1 MPVIEIQRVPGLPKD
16 RDVVKAGTVFSE
28 WLEQE
33 SFHRDIRIRVNGTEL
48 GPDDELA
55 FPLQENDRVI
65 IFDQPKGGG
74 GLIGTIL
81 NPLEHFNPIK
91 FTQKILSGLMP
102 KPNTSA
108 SSSNSKT
115 SPNNSLKGQTNTA
128 RNGEAKPDNF
138 GQVRAFP
145 DLVQESMFEYVLG
158 GQDNSGIK
166 YVTEMMNFG
175 IGVYDISSVRFSET
189 NLGSMAGATYTIYQ
203 PGQVIPS
210 VTEGYQF
217 DDVDGQE
224 MPGPNEN
231 DAVPVESASANTV
244 ISGTYA
250 GGEIAIKIV
259 KQSDFDYFTGL
270 ILPHPVTFTINVTY
284 PIPDGTKTED
294 VTITANLSEFA
305 ETNNGAVVNP
315 VYYYTFTFNELS
327 GTTVPVENA
336 TINTTKFILNDNGAL
351 VVGPF
356 ISPIRSSQIWA
367 HIQAGFVGGQTANF
381 EMTLWQV
388 DDENG
393 QIPGTS
399 QTIAYQIK
407 AGSKGV
413 SRTYYRTFK
422 VVPTAG
428 YGRYAVSVRRVN
440 NSSNNNKLQLEEIHA
455 VNIRSNVV
463 HPDDTTVMIRVR
475 ATENATGSRDRKYN
489 ALITR
494 HVISYNMTTR
504 QVDYTIR
511 PSRKFADIA
520 LHNWLMVGGQSESS
534 IDIYGLYQ
542 IQAEIDAIDPRL
554 GYFDYTFDDEDVS
567 LGSRMETICDAA
579 SVTVYDD
586 NGVLSFTRDSKKT
599 SAATIFNRSNTK
611 SDRYSLSY
619 DMTLPGGYDG
629 VEVQF
634 RNPDTNKQDFV
645 RYRIVGNSIVE
656 GVPTK
661 AKKFEMMS
669 IRNRFQANDRALRE
683 CKRLIYSRMTMAITA
698 MADGEWVNI
707 GDMVQVPDTYDTN
720 QQAGYIVSRSGNDF
734 ETSERINFSGSM
746 YVQITDSSGAT
757 TARFPASPRSDT
769 QFGFTAAVP
778 DIPLNLYDG
787 LDVQSP
793 SRYVIATSEELDAG
807 QWTITAKQPDGQG
820 GTAITLAEYSDL
832 IYS

>member
-16 RDVVKAGTVFSE
+16 RDVVKTGTVFSE
-28 WLEQE
+28 WLKQE

-65 IFDQPKGGG
+65 IFDQPKDG

-91 FTQKILSGLMP
+91 FTQKVLNGLMP
-102 KPNTSA
+102 KPNASA
-108 SSSNSKT
+108 ASGNSKT
-115 SPNNSLKGQTNTA
+115 SPNNSLKGQTNIA

-138 GQVRAFP
+138 GQIRAFP
-145 DLVQESMFEYVLG
+145 DLVQESMFEYVKTG
-158 GQDNSGIK
+158 DQDPGIK
-166 YVTEMMNFG
+166 YVTELMCFG
-175 IGVYDISSVRFSET
+175 LGRYDISSVRFSES
-189 NLGSMAGATYTIYQ
+189 NLGAMAGATYTIYQ
-203 PGQVIPS
+203 PGEVIPT
-210 VTEGYQF
+210 VVEGYQF

-224 MPGPNEN
+224 LPGPNES
-231 DAVPVESASANTV
+231 ESQPQQSATANTV
-244 ISGTYA
+244 ISGTYS
-250 GGEIAIKIV
+250 GGQIAMKIV
-259 KQSDFDYFTGL
+259 KQDEFDFFKD
-270 ILPHPVTFTINVTY
+270 LPKPSPVKFTINVTY
-284 PIPDGTKTED
+284 ATATGNVTQD
-294 VTITANLSEFA
+294 VTIFGNLISCIQSD
-305 ETNNGAVVNP
+305 NGAVINP
-315 VYYYTFTFNELS
+315 VYYYTFAFDSLS
-327 GTTVPVENA
+327 GPGIPIETA
-336 TINTTKFILNDNGAL
+336 TINTTKFILVQNSGVD
-351 VVGPF
+351 VGPF
-356 ISPIRSSQIWA
+356 FSPIPSSQLWI
-367 HIQAGFVGGQTANF
+367 HTQSRLAGRNDV
-381 EMTLWQV
+381 
-388 DDENG
+388 
-393 QIPGTS
+393 
-399 QTIAYQIK
+399 
-407 AGSKGV
+407 
-413 SRTYYRTFK
+413 TFK
-422 VVPTAG
+422 VVIWKVDDDNNQVPGTTQTFNYHQSNSNKNVSDTFYRTDKITPASG
-428 YGRYAVSVRRVN
+428 FGRYSVTITRTN
-440 NSSNNNKLQLEEIHA
+440 NSTDNSRATVEEIHA

-463 HPDDTTVMIRVR
+463 HPDDALVMIRVR

-656 GVPTK
+656 GTPTK

-669 IRNRFQANDRALRE
+669 IRNRFQANERALRE

-720 QQAGYIVSRSGNDF
+720 QQAGYIVSRSGDDF

-746 YVQITDSSGAT
+746 YVQITDSTGAT

-787 LDVQSP
+787 FDVQSP

>member
-16 RDVVKAGTVFSE
+16 RDVVKTGTMFSE
-28 WLEQE
+28 WLKQE

-48 GPDDELA
+48 DLDDELA

-65 IFDQPKGGG
+65 IFDQPKDG

-91 FTQKILSGLMP
+91 FTQKVLNGLMP
-102 KPNTSA
+102 KPNASA
-108 SSSNSKT
+108 AAGNSKT
-115 SPNNSLKGQTNTA
+115 SPNNSLKGQTNIA

-138 GQVRAFP
+138 GQIRAFP
-145 DLVQESMFEYVLG
+145 DLVQESMFEYVKTG
-158 GQDNSGIK
+158 DQDPGIK
-166 YVTEMMNFG
+166 YVTELMCFG
-175 IGVYDISSVRFSET
+175 LGRYDISSVRFSES
-189 NLGSMAGATYTIYQ
+189 NLGAMAGATYTIYQ
-203 PGQVIPS
+203 PGEVIPT
-210 VTEGYQF
+210 VVEGYQF

-224 MPGPNEN
+224 LPGPNES
-231 DAVPVESASANTV
+231 ESQPQQSATANTV
-244 ISGTYA
+244 ISGTYS
-250 GGEIAIKIV
+250 GGQIAMKIV
-259 KQSDFDYFTGL
+259 KQDEFDFFKD
-270 ILPHPVTFTINVTY
+270 LPKPSPVKFTINVTY
-284 PIPDGTKTED
+284 ATATGNVTQD
-294 VTITANLSEFA
+294 VTIFGNLISCVQSD
-305 ETNNGAVVNP
+305 NGAVINP
-315 VYYYTFTFNELS
+315 VYYYTFAFDSLS
-327 GTTVPVENA
+327 GPGIPIETA
-336 TINTTKFILNDNGAL
+336 TINTTKFILVQNSGVD
-351 VVGPF
+351 VGPF
-356 ISPIRSSQIWA
+356 FSPIPSSQLWI
-367 HIQAGFVGGQTANF
+367 HTQSRLAGRNDV
-381 EMTLWQV
+381 
-388 DDENG
+388 
-393 QIPGTS
+393 
-399 QTIAYQIK
+399 
-407 AGSKGV
+407 
-413 SRTYYRTFK
+413 TFK
-422 VVPTAG
+422 VVIWKVDDDNNQVPGTTQTFSYHQSNSNKNVSDTFYRTDKITPAAG
-428 YGRYAVSVRRVN
+428 FGRYSVTITRTN
-440 NSSNNNKLQLEEIHA
+440 NSTDNSRATVEEIHA

-463 HPDDTTVMIRVR
+463 HPDDALVMIRVR

-504 QVDYTIR
+504 QVDYAIR

-520 LHNWLMVGGQSESS
+520 LHNWLMVGGQTESS

-656 GVPTK
+656 GTPTK

-669 IRNRFQANDRALRE
+669 IRNRFQANERALRE

-720 QQAGYIVSRSGNDF
+720 QQAGYIVSRSGNNF

-746 YVQITDSSGAT
+746 YVQVTDSSGAT
-757 TARFPASPRSDT
+757 TARYPASPRSDT

-778 DIPLNLYDG
+778 AIPLNLYDG
-787 LDVQSP
+787 FNVQSP

-832 IYS
+832 IYL

>member
-16 RDVVKAGTVFSE
+16 RDVVKTGTVFSE
-28 WLEQE
+28 WLKQE

-48 GPDDELA
+48 GLDDELA

-65 IFDQPKGGG
+65 IFDQPKDG

-91 FTQKILSGLMP
+91 FTQKVLNGLMP
-102 KPNTSA
+102 KPNASA
-108 SSSNSKT
+108 AAGNSKT
-115 SPNNSLKGQTNTA
+115 SPNNSLKGQTNIA

-138 GQVRAFP
+138 GQIRAFP
-145 DLVQESMFEYVLG
+145 DLVQESMFEYVKTG
-158 GQDNSGIK
+158 DQDPGIK
-166 YVTEMMNFG
+166 YVTELLCFG
-175 IGVYDISSVRFSET
+175 LGRYDISSVRFSES
-189 NLGSMAGATYTIYQ
+189 NLGAMAGATYTIYQ
-203 PGQVIPS
+203 PGDVIPT
-210 VTEGYQF
+210 VVEGYQF

-224 MPGPNEN
+224 LPGPNES
-231 DAVPVESASANTV
+231 ESQPQQSATANTV
-244 ISGTYA
+244 ISGTYS
-250 GGEIAIKIV
+250 GGQIAMKIV
-259 KQSDFDYFTGL
+259 KQDEFDFFKD
-270 ILPHPVTFTINVTY
+270 LPKPSPVKFTINVTY
-284 PIPDGTKTED
+284 ATATGNVTQD
-294 VTITANLSEFA
+294 VTIFGNLISCVQSD
-305 ETNNGAVVNP
+305 NGAVINP
-315 VYYYTFTFNELS
+315 VYYYTFAFDSLS
-327 GTTVPVENA
+327 GPGIPIETA
-336 TINTTKFILNDNGAL
+336 TINTTKFILVQNSGVD
-351 VVGPF
+351 VGPF
-356 ISPIRSSQIWA
+356 FSPIPSSQLWI
-367 HIQAGFVGGQTANF
+367 HTQSRLAGRNDV
-381 EMTLWQV
+381 
-388 DDENG
+388 
-393 QIPGTS
+393 
-399 QTIAYQIK
+399 
-407 AGSKGV
+407 
-413 SRTYYRTFK
+413 TFK
-422 VVPTAG
+422 VVIWKVDDDNNQVPGTTQTFSYHQSNSNKNVSDTFYRTDKITPAAG
-428 YGRYAVSVRRVN
+428 FGRYSVTITRTN
-440 NSSNNNKLQLEEIHA
+440 NSTDNSRATVEEIHA
-455 VNIRSNVV
+455 GNIRNNVV
-463 HPDDTTVMIRVR
+463 HPDDTLVMIRVR

-504 QVDYTIR
+504 QIDYTIR

-656 GVPTK
+656 GTPTK

-669 IRNRFQANDRALRE
+669 IRNRFQANERALRE

-720 QQAGYIVSRSGNDF
+720 QQAGYIVSRSGNNF

-746 YVQITDSSGAT
+746 YVQVTDSSGAT
-757 TARFPASPRSDT
+757 TARYPASPRSDT

-778 DIPLNLYDG
+778 AIPLNLYDG
-787 LDVQSP
+787 FNVQSP

-832 IYS
+832 IYL

>member
-28 WLEQE
+28 WMEQE
-33 SFHRDIRIRVNGTEL
+33 SFHRDIRIHLNGSEL

-65 IFDQPKGGG
+65 IFDQPKDG

-91 FTQKILSGLMP
+91 FTQKVLNGLMP
-102 KPNTSA
+102 KPNASA
-108 SSSNSKT
+108 AAGNSKT
-115 SPNNSLKGQTNTA
+115 SPNNSLKGQTNIA

-138 GQVRAFP
+138 GQIRAFP
-145 DLVQESMFEYVLG
+145 DLVQESMFEYVKTG
-158 GQDNSGIK
+158 DQDPGIK
-166 YVTEMMNFG
+166 YVTELMCFG
-175 IGVYDISSVRFSET
+175 LGRYDISSVRFSES
-189 NLGSMAGATYTIYQ
+189 NLGAMAGATYTIYQ
-203 PGQVIPS
+203 PGEVIPT
-210 VTEGYQF
+210 VVEGYQF

-224 MPGPNEN
+224 LPGPNES
-231 DAVPVESASANTV
+231 ESQPQQSATANTV
-244 ISGTYA
+244 ISGTYS
-250 GGEIAIKIV
+250 GGQIAMKIV
-259 KQSDFDYFTGL
+259 KQDEFDFFKD
-270 ILPHPVTFTINVTY
+270 LPKPSPVKFTINVTY
-284 PIPDGTKTED
+284 ATATGNVTQD
-294 VTITANLSEFA
+294 VTIFGNLISCVQSD
-305 ETNNGAVVNP
+305 NGAVINP
-315 VYYYTFTFNELS
+315 VYYYTFAFDSLS
-327 GTTVPVENA
+327 GPGIPIETA
-336 TINTTKFILNDNGAL
+336 TINTTKFILVQNSGVD
-351 VVGPF
+351 VGPF
-356 ISPIRSSQIWA
+356 FSPIPSSQLWI
-367 HIQAGFVGGQTANF
+367 HTQSRLAGRNDV
-381 EMTLWQV
+381 
-388 DDENG
+388 
-393 QIPGTS
+393 
-399 QTIAYQIK
+399 
-407 AGSKGV
+407 
-413 SRTYYRTFK
+413 TFK
-422 VVPTAG
+422 VVIWKVDDDNNQVPGTTQTFSYHQSNSNKNVSDTFYRTDKITPAAG
-428 YGRYAVSVRRVN
+428 FGRYSVTITRTN
-440 NSSNNNKLQLEEIHA
+440 NSTDNSRATVEEIHA

-463 HPDDTTVMIRVR
+463 HPDDALVMIRVR

-504 QVDYTIR
+504 QVDYAIR

-520 LHNWLMVGGQSESS
+520 LHNWLIVGGQTESS

-656 GVPTK
+656 GTPTK

-669 IRNRFQANDRALRE
+669 IRNRFQANERALRE

-720 QQAGYIVSRSGNDF
+720 QQAGYIVSRSGNNF

-746 YVQITDSSGAT
+746 YVQVTDSSGAT
-757 TARFPASPRSDT
+757 TARYPASPRSDT

-778 DIPLNLYDG
+778 AIPLNLYDG
-787 LDVQSP
+787 FNVQSP

-832 IYS
+832 IYL

>member
-65 IFDQPKGGG
+65 IFDQPKSGD
-74 GLIGTIL
+74 LIGTIL

-91 FTQKILSGLMP
+91 FTQKVLAGLMP
-102 KPNTSA
+102 KPNASA
-108 SSSNSKT
+108 AAGNSKT
-115 SPNNSLKGQTNTA
+115 SPNNSLKGQTNIA

-138 GQVRAFP
+138 GLIRSFP
-145 DLVQESMFEYVLG
+145 DLVQESMFEYVKTSD
-158 GQDNSGIK
+158 QDPGIK
-166 YVTEMMNFG
+166 YVTELMCFG
-175 IGVYDISSVRFSET
+175 LGRYDISSVRFSES
-189 NLGSMAGATYTIYQ
+189 NLGAMAGATYTIYQ
-203 PGQVIPS
+203 PGDVIPT
-210 VTEGYQF
+210 VVEGYQF

-224 MPGPNEN
+224 LPGPNES
-231 DAVPVESASANTV
+231 ESQPQQSATANTV
-244 ISGTYA
+244 ISGTYS
-250 GGEIAIKIV
+250 GGQIAMKIV
-259 KQSDFDYFTGL
+259 KQDEFDFFKD
-270 ILPHPVTFTINVTY
+270 LPKPSPVKFTINVTY
-284 PIPDGTKTED
+284 ATATGNVTED
-294 VTITANLSEFA
+294 VTLFGNLISCVQSD
-305 ETNNGAVVNP
+305 NGAVVNP
-315 VYYYTFTFNELS
+315 VYYYTFAFDSLS
-327 GTTVPVENA
+327 GPGIPIETA
-336 TINTTKFILNDNGAL
+336 TINTTKFILVQNSGVD
-351 VVGPF
+351 VGPF
-356 ISPIRSSQIWA
+356 FSPIPSSQLWIHTQSRMAGRNDVHFRVTIWK
-367 HIQAGFVGGQTANF
+367 
-381 EMTLWQV
+381 V
-388 DDENG
+388 DDENN
-393 QIPGTS
+393 QVPGTT
-399 QTIAYQIK
+399 QTFNYDQSNSNK
-407 AGSKGV
+407 NV
-413 SRTYYRTFK
+413 SDTFYRTDK
-422 VVPTAG
+422 ITPAAG
-428 YGRYAVSVRRVN
+428 FGRYSVTITRTN
-440 NSSNNNKLQLEEIHA
+440 NSTDNSRATVEEIHA

-463 HPDDTTVMIRVR
+463 HPDDALVMIRVR

-520 LHNWLMVGGQSESS
+520 LHNWLIVGGQTESS

-645 RYRIVGNSIVE
+645 RYRIVGNSIEE
-656 GVPTK
+656 GTPTK
-661 AKKFEMMS
+661 AWKFEMMS
-669 IRNRFQANDRALRE
+669 IRNRFQANERALRE

-757 TARFPASPRSDT
+757 TSRFPASPRSDT

-787 LDVQSP
+787 FDVQSP
-793 SRYVIATSEELDAG
+793 SRYVIATFEELDAG

-832 IYS
+832 IYQ

>member
-65 IFDQPKGGG
+65 IFDQPKSGD
-74 GLIGTIL
+74 LIGTIL

-91 FTQKILSGLMP
+91 FTQKVLAGLMP
-102 KPNTSA
+102 KPKASA
-108 SSSNSKT
+108 AAGNSKT
-115 SPNNSLKGQTNTA
+115 SPNNSLKGQTNIA

-138 GQVRAFP
+138 GQIRSFP
-145 DLVQESMFEYVLG
+145 DLVQESVFEYVKTG
-158 GQDNSGIK
+158 DQDPGIK
-166 YVTEMMNFG
+166 YVTELMCFG
-175 IGVYDISSVRFSET
+175 LGRYDISSVRFSES
-189 NLGSMAGATYTIYQ
+189 NLGAMAGATYTIYQ
-203 PGQVIPS
+203 PGDVIPT
-210 VTEGYQF
+210 VVEGYQF

-224 MPGPNEN
+224 LPGPNESKSQ
-231 DAVPVESASANTV
+231 PQQSATANTV
-244 ISGTYA
+244 ISGTYS
-250 GGEIAIKIV
+250 GGQIAMKIV
-259 KQSDFDYFTGL
+259 KQDEFDFFKD
-270 ILPHPVTFTINVTY
+270 LPKPSPVKFTINVTY
-284 PIPDGTKTED
+284 ATATGNVTED
-294 VTITANLSEFA
+294 VTLFGNLISCVQSD
-305 ETNNGAVVNP
+305 NGAVVNP
-315 VYYYTFTFNELS
+315 VYYYTFAFDSLS
-327 GTTVPVENA
+327 GPGIPIETA
-336 TINTTKFILNDNGAL
+336 TINTTKFILVQNSGVN
-351 VVGPF
+351 VGPF
-356 ISPIRSSQIWA
+356 FSPIPSSQLWI
-367 HIQAGFVGGQTANF
+367 HTQSRLAGRNDV
-381 EMTLWQV
+381 
-388 DDENG
+388 
-393 QIPGTS
+393 
-399 QTIAYQIK
+399 
-407 AGSKGV
+407 
-413 SRTYYRTFK
+413 TFK
-422 VVPTAG
+422 VVIWKVDDDNNQVPGTTQTFNYHQSNSNKHVSDTFYRTDKITPAAG
-428 YGRYAVSVRRVN
+428 FGRYSVTITRTN
-440 NSSNNNKLQLEEIHA
+440 NSTDNSRATVEEIHA

-463 HPDDTTVMIRVR
+463 HPDDAIVMIRVR

-504 QVDYTIR
+504 KVDYTIR

-656 GVPTK
+656 GTPTK

-669 IRNRFQANDRALRE
+669 IRNRFQANERALRE

-720 QQAGYIVSRSGNDF
+720 QQAGYIVSRSGNNF

-746 YVQITDSSGAT
+746 YVQVTDSSGAT
-757 TARFPASPRSDT
+757 TDRFPASPRTDT

-778 DIPLNLYDG
+778 DISLNLYDG
-787 LDVQSP
+787 FDVQSP

>member
-16 RDVVKAGTVFSE
+16 RAVVNAGTVFSE

-65 IFDQPKGGG
+65 IFDQPKSGD
-74 GLIGTIL
+74 LIGTIL

-91 FTQKILSGLMP
+91 FTQKVLAGLMP
-102 KPNTSA
+102 KPNASA
-108 SSSNSKT
+108 AAGNSKT
-115 SPNNSLKGQTNTA
+115 SPNNSLKGQTNIA

-138 GQVRAFP
+138 GQIRSFP
-145 DLVQESMFEYVLG
+145 DLVQESMFEYVKTG
-158 GQDNSGIK
+158 DQDPGIK
-166 YVTEMMNFG
+166 YVTELMCFG
-175 IGVYDISSVRFSET
+175 IGWYDYSSFRFSES
-189 NLGSMAGATYTIYQ
+189 NLGAMAGATYTIHQ
-203 PGQVIPS
+203 PGDVIPT
-210 VTEGYQF
+210 VVEGYQF

-224 MPGPNEN
+224 LPGPNES
-231 DAVPVESASANTV
+231 ESQPQQSATANTV
-244 ISGTYA
+244 ISGTYS
-250 GGEIAIKIV
+250 GGQIAMKIV
-259 KQSDFDYFTGL
+259 KQDEFDFFKD
-270 ILPHPVTFTINVTY
+270 LPKPSPVKFTINVTY
-284 PIPDGTKTED
+284 TTATGNVTQD
-294 VTITANLSEFA
+294 VTIFGNLISCVQSD
-305 ETNNGAVVNP
+305 NGAVINP
-315 VYYYTFTFNELS
+315 VYYYTFAFDSLS
-327 GTTVPVENA
+327 GPGIPIETA
-336 TINTTKFILNDNGAL
+336 TINTTKFILVQNSGVD
-351 VVGPF
+351 VGPF
-356 ISPIRSSQIWA
+356 FSPIPSSQLWI
-367 HIQAGFVGGQTANF
+367 HTQSRLAGRNDV
-381 EMTLWQV
+381 
-388 DDENG
+388 
-393 QIPGTS
+393 
-399 QTIAYQIK
+399 
-407 AGSKGV
+407 
-413 SRTYYRTFK
+413 TFK
-422 VVPTAG
+422 VVIWKVDDDNNQVPGTTQTFSYHQSNSNKNVSDTFYRTDKITPAAG
-428 YGRYAVSVRRVN
+428 FGRYSVTLTRTN
-440 NSSNNNKLQLEEIHA
+440 NSTDNSRATVEEIHA

-463 HPDDTTVMIRVR
+463 HPDDALVMIRVR

-520 LHNWLMVGGQSESS
+520 LHNWLMVGGQAESS

-656 GVPTK
+656 GTPTK

-669 IRNRFQANDRALRE
+669 IRNRFQANERALRE

-720 QQAGYIVSRSGNDF
+720 QQAGYIVSRSGNNF

-746 YVQITDSSGAT
+746 YVQVTDSSGAT
-757 TARFPASPRSDT
+757 TARYPASPRSDT

-778 DIPLNLYDG
+778 AIPLNLYDG
-787 LDVQSP
+787 FNVQSP

-832 IYS
+832 IYL

>member
-16 RDVVKAGTVFSE
+16 RAIVTAGTVFSE

-33 SFHRDIRIRVNGTEL
+33 SFHRDIRIRVNGNEL

-65 IFDQPKGGG
+65 IFDQPKDG

-91 FTQKILSGLMP
+91 FTQKVLAGLMP
-102 KPNTSA
+102 KPNASA
-108 SSSNSKT
+108 AAGNSKT
-115 SPNNSLKGQTNTA
+115 SPNNSLKGQTNIA

-138 GQVRAFP
+138 GQVRSFP
-145 DLVQESMFEYVLG
+145 DLVQESMFEYVKTSD
-158 GQDNSGIK
+158 QDPGIK
-166 YVTEMMNFG
+166 YVTELMCFG
-175 IGVYDISSVRFSET
+175 IGRYDISSVRFSES
-189 NLGSMAGATYTIYQ
+189 NLGAMAGATYTIYQ
-203 PGQVIPS
+203 PGEVIPT
-210 VTEGYQF
+210 VVEGYQF

-224 MPGPNEN
+224 LPGPNES
-231 DAVPVESASANTV
+231 ESQPQQSATANTV
-244 ISGTYA
+244 ISGEYS
-250 GGEIAIKIV
+250 GGQIAMKIV
-259 KQSDFDYFTGL
+259 KQDEFDFFKD
-270 ILPHPVTFTINVTY
+270 LPKPSPVKFIINVTY
-284 PIPDGTKTED
+284 STATGNVTED
-294 VTITANLSEFA
+294 VTIFGNLISCVESDD
-305 ETNNGAVVNP
+305 GAVIDP
-315 VYYYTFTFNELS
+315 VYYYTFVFDSLNGPGIPIET
-327 GTTVPVENA
+327 A
-336 TINTTKFILNDNGAL
+336 TINTTKFVLIQNSGVD
-351 VVGPF
+351 VGPF
-356 ISPIRSSQIWA
+356 FSPIPSSQLWIHTQSRMAGRNDVTFKVVIWK
-367 HIQAGFVGGQTANF
+367 
-381 EMTLWQV
+381 V
-388 DDENG
+388 DDDNN
-393 QIPGTS
+393 QIPGTTETFNYHQANS
-399 QTIAYQIK
+399 NK
-407 AGSKGV
+407 NV
-413 SRTYYRTFK
+413 SDTFYRTDK
-422 VVPTAG
+422 ITPSAG
-428 YGRYAVSVRRVN
+428 FGRYSITITRTN
-440 NSSNNNKLQLEEIHA
+440 NSTDNSRATVEEIHA
-455 VNIRSNVV
+455 VNIRNNVV
-463 HPDDTTVMIRVR
+463 HPDDALVMIRVR

-504 QVDYTIR
+504 QVDYNIR
-511 PSRKFADIA
+511 PSRRFADIA
-520 LHNWLMVGGQSESS
+520 LHNWLIVGEQPESS

-579 SVTVYDD
+579 SVVVYDD

-611 SDRYSLSY
+611 PDRYSLSY

-645 RYRIVGNSIVE
+645 RYHIVGNSIVE
-656 GVPTK
+656 GTPTK
-661 AKKFEMMS
+661 AKKFELMS
-669 IRNRFQANDRALRE
+669 IRNRFQANERALRE

-720 QQAGYIVSRSGNDF
+720 QQAGYIVSRNGNNF
-734 ETSERINFSGSM
+734 ETSERINFSGAM
-746 YVQITDSSGAT
+746 YVQVTDSMGAT
-757 TARFPASPRSDT
+757 TARYPASARTDT
-769 QFGFTAAVP
+769 AFGFTAAIP
-778 DIPLNLYDG
+778 DISLNFYDG
-787 LDVQSP
+787 FDVQSP

-832 IYS
+832 IYP

>member
-16 RDVVKAGTVFSE
+16 RDVVKTGTVFSE
-28 WLEQE
+28 WLKQE

-65 IFDQPKGGG
+65 IFDQPKDG

-91 FTQKILSGLMP
+91 FTQKVLNGLMP
-102 KPNTSA
+102 KPNASA
-108 SSSNSKT
+108 ASGNSKT
-115 SPNNSLKGQTNTA
+115 SPNNSLKGQTNIA

-138 GQVRAFP
+138 GQIRAFP
-145 DLVQESMFEYVLG
+145 DLVQESMFEYVKTG
-158 GQDNSGIK
+158 DQDPGIK
-166 YVTEMMNFG
+166 YVTELMCFG
-175 IGVYDISSVRFSET
+175 LGRYDISSVRFSES
-189 NLGSMAGATYTIYQ
+189 NLGAMAGATYTIYQ
-203 PGQVIPS
+203 PGEVIPT
-210 VTEGYQF
+210 VVEGYQF

-224 MPGPNEN
+224 LPGPNES
-231 DAVPVESASANTV
+231 ESQPQQSATANTV
-244 ISGTYA
+244 ISGTYS
-250 GGEIAIKIV
+250 GGQIAMKIV
-259 KQSDFDYFTGL
+259 KQDEFDFFKD
-270 ILPHPVTFTINVTY
+270 LPKPSPVKFTINVTY
-284 PIPDGTKTED
+284 ATATGNVTQD
-294 VTITANLSEFA
+294 VTIFGNLISCVQSD
-305 ETNNGAVVNP
+305 NGAVINP
-315 VYYYTFTFNELS
+315 VYYYTFAFDSLS
-327 GTTVPVENA
+327 GPGIPIETA
-336 TINTTKFILNDNGAL
+336 TINTTKFILVQNSGVD
-351 VVGPF
+351 VGPF
-356 ISPIRSSQIWA
+356 FSPIPSSQLWI
-367 HIQAGFVGGQTANF
+367 HTQSRLAGRNDV
-381 EMTLWQV
+381 
-388 DDENG
+388 
-393 QIPGTS
+393 
-399 QTIAYQIK
+399 
-407 AGSKGV
+407 
-413 SRTYYRTFK
+413 TFK
-422 VVPTAG
+422 VVIWKVDDDNNQVPGTTQTFNYHQSNSNKNVSDTFYRTDKITPASG
-428 YGRYAVSVRRVN
+428 FGRYSVTITRTN
-440 NSSNNNKLQLEEIHA
+440 NSTDNSRATVEEIHA

-463 HPDDTTVMIRVR
+463 HPDDALVMIRVR

-504 QVDYTIR
+504 QVDYAIR

-520 LHNWLMVGGQSESS
+520 LHNWLMVGGQTESS

-656 GVPTK
+656 GTPTK

-669 IRNRFQANDRALRE
+669 IRNRFQANERALRE

-720 QQAGYIVSRSGNDF
+720 QQAGYIVSRSGNNF

-757 TARFPASPRSDT
+757 TARFQASPRSDT

-787 LDVQSP
+787 FDVQSP

-807 QWTITAKQPDGQG
+807 QWTITAKTPDGQG

-832 IYS
+832 IY

>member
-16 RDVVKAGTVFSE
+16 RGVVKAGTVFSE
-28 WLEQE
+28 WLKQE
-33 SFHRDIRIRVNGTEL
+33 SFHRDIRIHLNGSEL

-65 IFDQPKGGG
+65 IFDQPKDG

-91 FTQKILSGLMP
+91 FTQKVLNGLMP
-102 KPNTSA
+102 KPNASA
-108 SSSNSKT
+108 AAGNSKT
-115 SPNNSLKGQTNTA
+115 SPNNSLKGQTNIA

-138 GQVRAFP
+138 GQIRAFP
-145 DLVQESMFEYVLG
+145 DLVQESMFEYVKTG
-158 GQDNSGIK
+158 DQDPGIK
-166 YVTEMMNFG
+166 YVTELMCFG
-175 IGVYDISSVRFSET
+175 LGRYDISSVRFSES
-189 NLGSMAGATYTIYQ
+189 NLGAMAGATYTIYQ
-203 PGQVIPS
+203 PGDVIPT
-210 VTEGYQF
+210 VVEGYQF

-224 MPGPNEN
+224 LPGPNES
-231 DAVPVESASANTV
+231 ESQPQQSATANTV
-244 ISGTYA
+244 ISGTYS
-250 GGEIAIKIV
+250 GGQIAMKIV
-259 KQSDFDYFTGL
+259 KQDEFDFFKD
-270 ILPHPVTFTINVTY
+270 LPKPSPVKFTINVTY
-284 PIPDGTKTED
+284 ATATGNVTQD
-294 VTITANLSEFA
+294 VTLFGNLISCVQSD
-305 ETNNGAVVNP
+305 NGAVVNP
-315 VYYYTFTFNELS
+315 VYYYTFAFDSLS
-327 GTTVPVENA
+327 GPGIPIETA
-336 TINTTKFILNDNGAL
+336 TINTTKFILVQNSGVD
-351 VVGPF
+351 VGPF
-356 ISPIRSSQIWA
+356 FSPIPSSQLWI
-367 HIQAGFVGGQTANF
+367 HTQSRLAGRNDV
-381 EMTLWQV
+381 
-388 DDENG
+388 
-393 QIPGTS
+393 
-399 QTIAYQIK
+399 
-407 AGSKGV
+407 
-413 SRTYYRTFK
+413 TFK
-422 VVPTAG
+422 VVIWKVDDDNNQVPGTTQTFNYHQSNSNKNVSDTFYRTDKITPAAG
-428 YGRYAVSVRRVN
+428 FGRYSVTITRTN
-440 NSSNNNKLQLEEIHA
+440 NSTDNSRATVEEIHA

-463 HPDDTTVMIRVR
+463 HPDDALVMIRVR

-494 HVISYNMTTR
+494 HVISYNMTIR

-611 SDRYSLSY
+611 SDRCSLSY

-645 RYRIVGNSIVE
+645 RYRISGSSIVE

-661 AKKFEMMS
+661 AKKFEMLY
-669 IRNRFQANDRALRE
+669 IRNRYQANERALRE

-698 MADGEWVNI
+698 LADGEWVNI

-720 QQAGYIVSRSGNDF
+720 QQAGYIVSRSGNNF

-757 TARFPASPRSDT
+757 TARFLASSRTDT

-778 DIPLNLYDG
+778 DIPLNIYDG
-787 LDVQSP
+787 FDVQSP

-820 GTAITLAEYSDL
+820 GTAITLSEYSDL
-832 IYS
+832 IYQ

>member
-16 RDVVKAGTVFSE
+16 RDVVKTGTVFSE
-28 WLEQE
+28 WLKQE

-65 IFDQPKGGG
+65 IFDQPKDG

-91 FTQKILSGLMP
+91 FTQKVLNGLMP
-102 KPNTSA
+102 KPNASA
-108 SSSNSKT
+108 AAGNSKT
-115 SPNNSLKGQTNTA
+115 SPNNSLKGQTNIA

-138 GQVRAFP
+138 GQIRAFP
-145 DLVQESMFEYVLG
+145 DLVQESMFEYVKTG
-158 GQDNSGIK
+158 DQDPGIK
-166 YVTEMMNFG
+166 YVTELMCFG
-175 IGVYDISSVRFSET
+175 LGRYDFSSVRFSES
-189 NLGSMAGATYTIYQ
+189 NLGAMAGATYTIYQ
-203 PGQVIPS
+203 PGEVIPT
-210 VTEGYQF
+210 VVEGYQF

-224 MPGPNEN
+224 LPGPNES
-231 DAVPVESASANTV
+231 ESQPQQSATANTV
-244 ISGTYA
+244 ISGTYS
-250 GGEIAIKIV
+250 GGQIAMKIV
-259 KQSDFDYFTGL
+259 KQDEFDFFKD
-270 ILPHPVTFTINVTY
+270 LPKPSPVKFTINVTY
-284 PIPDGTKTED
+284 ATATGNVTQD
-294 VTITANLSEFA
+294 VTIFGNLISCVQSD
-305 ETNNGAVVNP
+305 NGAVINP
-315 VYYYTFTFNELS
+315 VYYYTFAFDSLS
-327 GTTVPVENA
+327 GPGIPIETA
-336 TINTTKFILNDNGAL
+336 TINTTKFILVQNSGVD
-351 VVGPF
+351 VGPF
-356 ISPIRSSQIWA
+356 FSPIPSSQLWI
-367 HIQAGFVGGQTANF
+367 HTQSRLAGRNDV
-381 EMTLWQV
+381 
-388 DDENG
+388 
-393 QIPGTS
+393 
-399 QTIAYQIK
+399 
-407 AGSKGV
+407 
-413 SRTYYRTFK
+413 TFK
-422 VVPTAG
+422 VVIWKVDDDNNQVPGTTQTFSYHQSNSNKNVSDTFYRTDKITPAAG
-428 YGRYAVSVRRVN
+428 FGRYSVTITRTN
-440 NSSNNNKLQLEEIHA
+440 NSTDNSRATVEEIHA

-463 HPDDTTVMIRVR
+463 HPDDALVMIRVR

-504 QVDYTIR
+504 QVDYAIR

-520 LHNWLMVGGQSESS
+520 LHNWLMVGGQTESS

-634 RNPDTNKQDFV
+634 RKPDTNKQDFV

-656 GVPTK
+656 GTPTK

-669 IRNRFQANDRALRE
+669 IRNRFQANERALRE

-720 QQAGYIVSRSGNDF
+720 QQAGYIVSRSGNNF

-746 YVQITDSSGAT
+746 YVQVTDSSGAT
-757 TARFPASPRSDT
+757 TARYPASPRSDT

-778 DIPLNLYDG
+778 AIPLNLYDG
-787 LDVQSP
+787 FNVQSP

-832 IYS
+832 IYL

>member
-16 RDVVKAGTVFSE
+16 RDIVKAGTVFSE
-28 WLEQE
+28 WLKQE
-33 SFHRDIRIRVNGTEL
+33 SFHRDIRIHLNGTEL

-55 FPLQENDRVI
+55 FSLQENDRVI
-65 IFDQPKGGG
+65 IFDQPKDG

-91 FTQKILSGLMP
+91 FTQKVLAGLMP
-102 KPNTSA
+102 KPNASA
-108 SSSNSKT
+108 AAGNSKT
-115 SPNNSLKGQTNTA
+115 SPNNSLKGQTNIA

-138 GQVRAFP
+138 GQIRSFP
-145 DLVQESMFEYVLG
+145 DLVQESMFEYVKTG
-158 GQDNSGIK
+158 DQDPGIK
-166 YVTEMMNFG
+166 YVTELMCFG
-175 IGVYDISSVRFSET
+175 LGRYDISSVRFSES
-189 NLGSMAGATYTIYQ
+189 NLGAMAGATYTIYQ
-203 PGQVIPS
+203 PGDVIPT
-210 VTEGYQF
+210 VVEGYQF

-224 MPGPNEN
+224 LPGPNES
-231 DAVPVESASANTV
+231 ESQPQQSATANTV
-244 ISGTYA
+244 ISGTYS
-250 GGEIAIKIV
+250 GGQIAMKIV
-259 KQSDFDYFTGL
+259 KQDEFDFFKD
-270 ILPHPVTFTINVTY
+270 LPKPSPVKFTINVTY
-284 PIPDGTKTED
+284 ATATGNVTED
-294 VTITANLSEFA
+294 VTLFGNLISCVQSD
-305 ETNNGAVVNP
+305 NGAVVNP
-315 VYYYTFTFNELS
+315 VYYYTFAFDSLS
-327 GTTVPVENA
+327 GPGIPIETA
-336 TINTTKFILNDNGAL
+336 TINTTKFILVQNSGVD
-351 VVGPF
+351 VGPF
-356 ISPIRSSQIWA
+356 FSPIPSSQLWI
-367 HIQAGFVGGQTANF
+367 HTQSRLAGRNDV
-381 EMTLWQV
+381 
-388 DDENG
+388 
-393 QIPGTS
+393 
-399 QTIAYQIK
+399 
-407 AGSKGV
+407 
-413 SRTYYRTFK
+413 TFK
-422 VVPTAG
+422 VVIWKVDDDNNQVPGTTQTFNYHQSNSNKNVSDTFYRTDKITPAAG
-428 YGRYAVSVRRVN
+428 FGRYSVTITRTN
-440 NSSNNNKLQLEEIHA
+440 NSTDNSRATVEEIHA

-463 HPDDTTVMIRVR
+463 HPDDALVMIRVR

-567 LGSRMETICDAA
+567 LGSRLETICDAA

-645 RYRIVGNSIVE
+645 RYHIVGNSIVE
-656 GVPTK
+656 GTPTK

-669 IRNRFQANDRALRE
+669 IRNRFQANERALRE

-707 GDMVQVPDTYDTN
+707 GDMVQVPDTFDTN
-720 QQAGYIVSRSGNDF
+720 QQAGYIVSRSGNNF

-757 TARFPASPRSDT
+757 TARFPASPRTDT
-769 QFGFTAAVP
+769 QFGFTAALP
-778 DIPLNLYDG
+778 DISLNLYDG
-787 LDVQSP
+787 FDVQSP

-832 IYS
+832 IYQ